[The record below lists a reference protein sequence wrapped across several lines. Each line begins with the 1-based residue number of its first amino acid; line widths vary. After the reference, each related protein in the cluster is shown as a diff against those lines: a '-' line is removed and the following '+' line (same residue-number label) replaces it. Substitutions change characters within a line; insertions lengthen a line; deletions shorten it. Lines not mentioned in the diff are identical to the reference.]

1 VCGNTSLLDVR
12 VGESVTVVSDATLP
26 PSSDGGVT
34 VELEPLACNV
44 QCIGSTCYIVD
55 GTSIIASLSILF
67 GCSDGQLR
75 LTQSAIEAISRM
87 PSSAELKCNITMPIK
102 GTPLTP
108 GRPSTNTTLPPGAP
122 TPPPAADPDVIGVVV
137 TVRLHVAAVAVQH
150 VWLPPRMP
158 RAIPQPLLLVAYH
171 PAAGN
176 AAVDVS
182 TLSVMYASECAV
194 GGRATVFLISAGTD
208 ALPVPTETLAP
219 GRCFTFNASLGN
231 ASFFLPTASFVTLP
245 PLTPQQASQSA
256 PTIDTPFGD
265 KANTDTATG
274 LSFAASWL
282 SASWLDALAPSPAF
296 ARAMLAVALAAAS
309 ASVLAAS
316 RILRP
321 RRVLHSITH

>member
-1 VCGNTSLLDVR
+1 
-12 VGESVTVVSDATLP
+12 
-26 PSSDGGVT
+26 
-34 VELEPLACNV
+34 
-44 QCIGSTCYIVD
+44 
-55 GTSIIASLSILF
+55 
-67 GCSDGQLR
+67 
-75 LTQSAIEAISRM
+75 M
-87 PSSAELKCNITMPIK
+87 PVK

-108 GRPSTNTTLPPGAP
+108 GRPSTNTTLSPGAP
-122 TPPPAADPDVIGVVV
+122 TPPPAADPDVIVVVV

-171 PAAGN
+171 PAASN

-182 TLSVMYASECAV
+182 TLSVIYASECAV
-194 GGRATVFLISAGTD
+194 GGRATMFLIWAGTD

-231 ASFFLPTASFVTLP
+231 ASFLLPTASFVTLP

-256 PTIDTPFGD
+256 PTTPDTFGD
-265 KANTDTATG
+265 KSLTDTATA
-274 LSFAASWL
+274 SFAANWL

-296 ARAMLAVALAAAS
+296 ARAMFAMALAAAS

-316 RILRP
+316 RILSP